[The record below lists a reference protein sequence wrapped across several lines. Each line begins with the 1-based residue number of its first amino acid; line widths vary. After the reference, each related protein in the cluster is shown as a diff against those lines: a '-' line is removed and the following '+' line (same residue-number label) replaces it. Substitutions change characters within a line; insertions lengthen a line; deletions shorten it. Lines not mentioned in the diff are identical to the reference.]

1 MNFRSSGNPRTR
13 KNKELNTKARKLA
26 AEYFLEVLFLQYNTL
41 LFNCENSFNEIINFR
56 LFDEFIKPLFEGK
69 TFDQYLIILMVR
81 SLAILI
87 LKKVWAKLLLLRQR
101 SIQDEENSKKQ
112 KESRQENLLANLALS
127 AREQIQNQVEKDLPK
142 LDMFLAQR
150 VKPHAM

>member
-26 AEYFLEVLFLQYNTL
+26 AEYCMEALFLQYNTL
-41 LFNCENSFNEIINFR
+41 LFNCDKNFNEIINFR

-69 TFDQYLIILMVR
+69 TFDQYLIIVMVR
-81 SLAILI
+81 SLANVV
-87 LKKVWAKLLLLRQR
+87 LKKVWAKLLLLRQK

-112 KESRQENLLANLALS
+112 KESCQENILANLALS
-127 AREQIQNQVEKDLPK
+127 A
-142 LDMFLAQR
+142 
-150 VKPHAM
+150 